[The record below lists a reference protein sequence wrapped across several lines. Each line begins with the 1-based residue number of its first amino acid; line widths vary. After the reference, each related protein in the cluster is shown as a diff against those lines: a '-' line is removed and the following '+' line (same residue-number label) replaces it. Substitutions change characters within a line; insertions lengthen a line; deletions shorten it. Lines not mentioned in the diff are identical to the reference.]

1 MEFSA
6 SYRHFPGYV
15 LALDQQGQILDAS
28 QDWLNQL
35 RYPPEQVL
43 GRVWTERVAEF
54 DRPQAEALLHRCGQ
68 GELVRSHPLCF
79 ITATGATLAVTVC
92 ANLQPQPAEIS
103 FLLLLTAVEVPTA
116 DQVLQ
121 AFDDPFRR
129 LVENIPQVF
138 WVHDP
143 VTHSTLYLSPAYE
156 TIWGRPCQE
165 VYDNTL
171 TFSESVHPEDR
182 DRVGTALQAEWEE
195 GIPFN
200 QEYRIVRPDGEIRW
214 IRDRAFLSSNENQEI
229 DRIFGLAADITEQ
242 KQAEELLNSLVIKT
256 GAVAGT
262 DFFPVLSQQLA
273 TALSVPYVLITEYR
287 QGTLRTLAAWLED
300 HFHATLS
307 YSPSHTP
314 CEVVM
319 QKGYYYCPKQVSQ
332 QFPQAPFLAEWQS
345 VAYMGV
351 ALHDNRGQPM
361 GHLCILS
368 RYPLPQ
374 PEYCEALL
382 RLFAIRAA
390 TELQRQRV
398 EITLQQINT
407 DLEVRVQQRTAQLEA
422 VNQELESFSYSVSH
436 DLKAP
441 LRHIRGF
448 INMLSQHLQ
457 STPADPT
464 TVHYLET
471 IQNSAHRMDQLIE
484 GLLALSR
491 VGRRELKRQTV
502 ELNGLVDSAIALLSP
517 PNTAAANAVFSV
529 AKLPVVEGDPSL
541 LQQVFSNLID
551 NALKFSQ
558 HRQPA
563 RIEIGVL
570 PDQTLYV
577 RDNGVGFAMDQ
588 ADRLFGPFQQL
599 HSRGKFGGMGLGLA
613 VVQRII
619 QRHGGE
625 IWTESQPEQGTTF
638 FFKLPETVAP
648 E

>member
-15 LALDQQGQILDAS
+15 LVLDQQGQILDAS

-68 GELVRSHPLCF
+68 GELVRSQPLCF

-92 ANLQPQPAEIS
+92 ANLQPQPAEVS
-103 FLLLLTAVEVPTA
+103 FLLLLTAVDVPTA

-182 DRVGTALQAEWEE
+182 DRVRTALQAEWEE
-195 GIPFN
+195 SKPFN
-200 QEYRIVRPDGEIRW
+200 QEYRIIRPDGEIRW
-214 IRDRAFLSSNENQEI
+214 IRDRAFLSSNESQEI

-242 KQAEELLNSLVIKT
+242 KQAEELLNSLMIKT
-256 GAVAGT
+256 GAVAGQ
-262 DFFPVLSQQLA
+262 DFFPVLAQQLA
-273 TALSVPYVLITEYR
+273 TALAVPYVVITEYR
-287 QGTLRTLAAWLED
+287 QGMLRTLAAWIDEHL
-300 HFHATLS
+300 HPNLS
-307 YSPSHTP
+307 YPLEQTP
-314 CEVVM
+314 CEIVM
-319 QKGYYYCPKQVSQ
+319 KEGYYYCPEHVSR
-332 QFPQAPFLAEWQS
+332 QFPYAPFLAEWQS
-345 VAYMGV
+345 LAYMGV
-351 ALHDNRGQPM
+351 ALQDNRGQSM

-368 RYPLPQ
+368 RHPLPQ

-382 RLFAIRAA
+382 RLFAIRAV

-398 EITLQQINT
+398 EIALQQLNT
-407 DLEVRVQQRTAQLEA
+407 GLEARVQQRTAQLEA
-422 VNQELESFSYSVSH
+422 VNRELESFSYSVSH
-436 DLKAP
+436 DLRAP

-448 INMLSQHLQ
+448 IDMLSEHLQ
-457 STPADPT
+457 PTAADPT
-464 TVHYLET
+464 TAHYLNT
-471 IQNSAHRMDQLIE
+471 IQNSAHKMDQLIE

-491 VGRRELKRQTV
+491 VGRRQLKRQPI

-588 ADRLFGPFQQL
+588 ADRLFSPFQQL

-625 IWTESQPEQGTTF
+625 IWAESQPEQGTTF
-638 FFKLPETVAP
+638 FFKLPETIAP